1 MKRWNGWGDEAT
13 TYPLPGSAARYLAD
27 LVGEGLH
34 LQDVP
39 LAQALQA
46 VPAAI
51 LAPHP
56 LISTDAE
63 ERLRHARGQSLPDW
77 IALRSGQIRTFP
89 DGVAY
94 PASDVDVRSLLDYA
108 RRTGV
113 KLIPFGGGTSVVG
126 HINPQPGEAPV
137 LTMDLSRLNHLL
149 ALDETSHLATFEA
162 GISGPE
168 IEKQLNARGYTLGHF
183 PQSFE
188 LSTLGGWVVTRSSG
202 QQSYHYG
209 RIEALFAGGH
219 VEAPA
224 GALDLPVHPASAA
237 GPDLK
242 QIVLGSEGRLG
253 VLTRATLRVRRMP
266 EFEAFYGVF
275 FHNWEE
281 GATAVREIAQA
292 GIGVS
297 MLRMSNA
304 LETATTLAL
313 SGQDDLVKWAGRALR
328 AVGFGEQRALLVFG
342 VTGTRR
348 QATQARLEALEIIRA
363 HGGLMTGTAIGRMW
377 RKSRFYSPYLRNT
390 LWEAGYALD
399 TLETA
404 IPWSEV
410 AGTAQEVQKVIREGL
425 ANVGERVLVFAHLSH
440 VYGDGA
446 SIYVT
451 YLSRRPSISAG
462 AGPAPTAGA
471 DPEETLRRW
480 QVLKAAASRV
490 ILAHDG
496 TISHQ
501 HGVGL
506 DHASYLA
513 AEKGPLGMQTLESL
527 VRQFDPQGMM
537 NPGKLLSM

>member
-13 TYPLPGSAARYLAD
+13 TYPLPSSAAHYLAD
-27 LVGEGLH
+27 LVGEGLQ
-34 LQDVP
+34 LQDAT

-46 VPAAI
+46 VPAAA

-56 LISTDAE
+56 LISADPE

-77 IALRSGQIRTFP
+77 IALRSGQIRAFP

-94 PASDVDVRSLLDYA
+94 PGSDEDVRSLLDYA
-108 RRTGV
+108 KKTGV

-126 HINPQPGEAPV
+126 HINPQPGGAPI
-137 LTMDLSRLNHLL
+137 LTMDLSHLNRLL

-162 GISGPE
+162 GVSGPE

-209 RIEALFAGGH
+209 RSEALFAGGH
-219 VEAPA
+219 VETPT

-242 QIVLGSEGRLG
+242 QIVLGSEGRIG
-253 VLTRATLRVRRMP
+253 VVTRATLRIRHTP

-275 FHNWEE
+275 FHTWEE

-292 GIGVS
+292 GISVS

-304 LETATTLAL
+304 LETTTTLAL
-313 SGQDDLVKWAGRALR
+313 SGQDNLVKWAGRGLGAL
-328 AVGFGEQRALLVFG
+328 GYGNERALLVFG

-377 RKSRFYSPYLRNT
+377 QKSRFYSPYLRNT

-410 AGTAQEVQKVIREGL
+410 VATAGEVQKVIREGL
-425 ANVGERVLVFAHLSH
+425 ESVGERVLVFAHLSH
-440 VYGDGA
+440 VYCDGA

-451 YLSRRPSISAG
+451 YLYRRPSISIRT
-462 AGPAPTAGA
+462 GPFRA

-490 ILAHDG
+490 ILVHGG

-506 DHASYLA
+506 DHAAYLA
-513 AEKGPLGMQTLESL
+513 AEKGPLGMQTLES
-527 VRQFDPQGMM
+527 VIRQFDPDGMM
-537 NPGKLLSM
+537 NPDKLLSI